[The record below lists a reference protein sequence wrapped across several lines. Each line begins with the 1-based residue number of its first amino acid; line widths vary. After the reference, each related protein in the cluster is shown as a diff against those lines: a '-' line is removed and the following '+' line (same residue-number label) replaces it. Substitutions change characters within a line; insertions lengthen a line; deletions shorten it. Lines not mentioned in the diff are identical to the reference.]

1 MNSNKAGRPARHERV
16 PGLPYRK
23 DWISEMKKTI
33 PYASSPS
40 DASKDSASSSS
51 FSPSR
56 PTAQY
61 GFTGLPYGISGSTLK
76 LIACI
81 TMLIDHT
88 GAAVVHTLIS
98 TNRLRLSDPDLWQN
112 LTTLY
117 RFMRQVGRL
126 AFPIYCFLIVEGF
139 FHTRSVRKYCERM
152 FLFALVSE
160 FPFDYALKASVPF
173 WRKQNVFFTL
183 LIGLLCLYL
192 LEQLRGMPWIQFFA
206 VASAMYLSNALM
218 TDYNYKGVFL
228 IVMLYFFHDYRL
240 YQCVVGAAAIAWEHV
255 APLSFILCFFYN
267 GKRGLRLRYFFYFF
281 YPGHLLILGVIRHY
295 LLGAF

>member
-1 MNSNKAGRPARHERV
+1 MKSNIKG
-16 PGLPYRK
+16 
-23 DWISEMKKTI
+23 KKT
-33 PYASSPS
+33 ASVSTSPS
-40 DASKDSASSSS
+40 SADVPVDSIPSAS
-51 FSPSR
+51 FSPDR
-56 PTAQY
+56 PSAQF
-61 GFTGLPYGISGSTLK
+61 GFTGLSYGISGSTLK

-88 GAAVVHTLIS
+88 GAAVVYTLLS
-98 TNRLRLSDPDLWQN
+98 ANQLRYADPDLWQN
-112 LTTLY
+112 LSTLY
-117 RFMRQVGRL
+117 KYMRQIGRL

-160 FPFDYALKASVPF
+160 FPFDYALKASVPY

-192 LEQLRGMPWIQFFA
+192 LEQMRGMPWIQFFA
-206 VASAMYLSNALM
+206 VASSMYLADALM

-228 IVMLYFFHDYRL
+228 IAMLYFFHDHRL
-240 YQCVVGAAAIAWEHV
+240 YQCVAGAASIAWEHV

-267 GKRGLRLRYFFYFF
+267 GKRGLRLRYFFYAF
-281 YPGHLLILGVIRHY
+281 YPGHLLILGVIRHA
-295 LLGAF
+295 LLRKF